1 MTQQAKE
8 LEHMRR
14 CLIRQLL
21 RWRHERGVQW
31 LRGYVDGWGRWD
43 ALKGDFAD
51 QWRKGNRG
59 ETDDWRE

>member
-1 MTQQAKE
+1 
-8 LEHMRR
+8 MRR